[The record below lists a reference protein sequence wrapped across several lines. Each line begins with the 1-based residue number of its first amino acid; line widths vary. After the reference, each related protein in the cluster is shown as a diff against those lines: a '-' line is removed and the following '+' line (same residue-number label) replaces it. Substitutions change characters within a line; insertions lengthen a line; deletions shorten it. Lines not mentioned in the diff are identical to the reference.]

1 MMVEIWKDIKG
12 YEGLYQ
18 VSNIG
23 RVRSLKRNNTDGKIL
38 KQCINKDGYL
48 RVDLSKNNIKSTKRV
63 HRLVAE
69 TFIDN
74 AKNLPV
80 INHKDENKT
89 NNKVTNLEFCT
100 HQYNSTYKKINI
112 RKGLAQR
119 KPIVQLKN
127 NIQIKIWDSATS
139 ASKELRISRGNIVS
153 VLKGKRKRAGN
164 FEWKYVC

>member
-1 MMVEIWKDIKG
+1 MVEIWKDIKG

-23 RVRSLKRNNTDGKIL
+23 RVRSLKRNNTNGKIL

-74 AKNLPV
+74 DKNLPV

-89 NNKVTNLEFCT
+89 
-100 HQYNSTYKKINI
+100 II
-112 RKGLAQR
+112 
-119 KPIVQLKN
+119 
-127 NIQIKIWDSATS
+127 
-139 ASKELRISRGNIVS
+139 
-153 VLKGKRKRAGN
+153 
-164 FEWKYVC
+164 